1 MPAFCVKNWLTG
13 GIAALCVAAGCSG
26 SPDPEP
32 GDATFGGNEAS
43 GGSAATSTGGASSTS
58 SGGTTI
64 NVDAAGAGGDPGIGE
79 ECARSTAKAEP
90 APANLLFVI
99 DTSGSMSCN
108 PPDGDAVLGARCAR
122 FPIKEDPSRPSKWE
136 VTKQALSSAL
146 SGLVDRPRLQAGLT
160 LFPSGSEC
168 GVSAAPSVPLA
179 MLDQAQLG
187 AIDEALDKAVPDG
200 ETPLAGATILS
211 YAYLADELRA
221 GRLSGNSFVIL
232 LTDGSET
239 CAPAVLD
246 PLVDMDVPNARLFD
260 IRTFVIGAPGSEQA
274 RRLLSRVAFEGGTS
288 SSEAC
293 DHVSDADDVGDCH
306 FDVTRSAD
314 FESELA
320 AALDRISRVEQ
331 LACTLEVP
339 KNPDGGEVDLARV
352 NVTFIPKDEAP
363 ERIVNDLSHD
373 CADGADGW
381 QYSADHSQIL
391 LCGAACSKVQERP
404 GELQVVLGCPT
415 EVVR

>member
-1 MPAFCVKNWLTG
+1 
-13 GIAALCVAAGCSG
+13 
-26 SPDPEP
+26 
-32 GDATFGGNEAS
+32 
-43 GGSAATSTGGASSTS
+43 
-58 SGGTTI
+58 
-64 NVDAAGAGGDPGIGE
+64 
-79 ECARSTAKAEP
+79 
-90 APANLLFVI
+90 
-99 DTSGSMSCN
+99 
-108 PPDGDAVLGARCAR
+108 
-122 FPIKEDPSRPSKWE
+122 
-136 VTKQALSSAL
+136 
-146 SGLVDRPRLQAGLT
+146 
-160 LFPSGSEC
+160 
-168 GVSAAPSVPLA
+168 
-179 MLDQAQLG
+179 
-187 AIDEALDKAVPDG
+187 
-200 ETPLAGATILS
+200 
-211 YAYLADELRA
+211 
-221 GRLSGNSFVIL
+221 
-232 LTDGSET
+232 
-239 CAPAVLD
+239 VLD

-274 RRLLSRVAFEGGTS
+274 RRLLSRVAFEGETS